1 MPDIRIQKYK
11 NPIISG
17 YNPDPSI
24 CRVGDDFYLVNSTF
38 EFYPGVPVYHS
49 KNLVNWEL
57 INYCL
62 RDKEQLYLDGVRP
75 SGGIYAPMLCYHNGE
90 FFMTTTNVSH
100 KGHLIVHTSDIYGK
114 WSKPVWID
122 QGGIDPTLLFD
133 GEDVY
138 FASTSRDKDDRDGI
152 FMCKINPYT
161 GEKLSESV
169 CISHGCGGICPEG
182 PHIYKLNGK
191 YYLLLA
197 EGGTEYGHM
206 VTMQRADSPFG
217 PYEACPHNPILSHRD
232 NPDGSISC
240 TGHADLEVDQNG
252 NWWLVCLGI
261 RPSCTPQRGLKLH
274 HLGRETFLSP
284 VIWDKEGWLVVG
296 NDGRIALEM
305 KGPLPGDQVQP
316 ICRDFTDDFSE
327 EKFSLHYNWVRTP
340 HMENY
345 VRDTAARRLILKGTS
360 VTLNDTDTP
369 TWVGIR
375 QKEFDVEADVVV
387 SLKGNF
393 SDACP
398 FSQDSNVKGL
408 NKRVGLGTFYNQF
421 YHYEIYLTR
430 EDGQYKVCLSRHIHD
445 MFARTAEKVVSSG
458 ENIHFRII
466 GNPLEYDF
474 WYSEDGKYYEKL
486 GSGSTA
492 GLATEGT
499 MYMSFTGTY
508 IGMFS
513 ENAEGHFRNFS
524 VKINKN

>member
-169 CISHGCGGICPEG
+169 RISHGCGGICPEG

-217 PYEACPHNPILSHRD
+217 PYEPCPHNPILIHKD
-232 NPDGSISC
+232 NPDGSIAC

-261 RPSCTPQRGLKLH
+261 RLSCNPQ
-274 HLGRETFLSP
+274 
-284 VIWDKEGWLVVG
+284 
-296 NDGRIALEM
+296 
-305 KGPLPGDQVQP
+305 
-316 ICRDFTDDFSE
+316 
-327 EKFSLHYNWVRTP
+327 
-340 HMENY
+340 
-345 VRDTAARRLILKGTS
+345 
-360 VTLNDTDTP
+360 
-369 TWVGIR
+369 
-375 QKEFDVEADVVV
+375 
-387 SLKGNF
+387 
-393 SDACP
+393 
-398 FSQDSNVKGL
+398 
-408 NKRVGLGTFYNQF
+408 
-421 YHYEIYLTR
+421 
-430 EDGQYKVCLSRHIHD
+430 
-445 MFARTAEKVVSSG
+445 
-458 ENIHFRII
+458 
-466 GNPLEYDF
+466 
-474 WYSEDGKYYEKL
+474 
-486 GSGSTA
+486 
-492 GLATEGT
+492 
-499 MYMSFTGTY
+499 
-508 IGMFS
+508 
-513 ENAEGHFRNFS
+513 
-524 VKINKN
+524 